1 MRFSPL
7 KGLIMNRFKE
17 TLLVGA
23 MAIGFGSAVFAAQGD
38 QAPAAPKGPAKEW
51 QHKHDPAKFKEH
63 MAKRQA
69 ELHDK
74 LKLTAAQEP
83 AWKTFAASMTPP
95 QHDGKRPE
103 RAEWDKLSAPE
114 RMEKMLAKMK
124 EHEAKMAARLAAMK
138 TFYAVLTPEQ
148 QKIFNDNVGKGRMH
162 HHRGHDG
169 MHDHGPRPDA
179 KGSKQ

>member
-1 MRFSPL
+1 
-7 KGLIMNRFKE
+7 MNRFKE

-23 MAIGFGSAVFAAQGD
+23 MAIGFGGAVFAAQGD
-38 QAPAAPKGPAKEW
+38 QAPDAPKGPAKEMH
-51 QHKHDPAKFKEH
+51 HKRDEGKFKEH

-74 LKLTAAQEP
+74 LKLTPAQEP

-95 QHDGKRPE
+95 EHGTRPD

-124 EHEAKMAARLAAMK
+124 EHEAKMADRLAAMK

-148 QKIFNDNVGKGRMH
+148 QKIFNDNVGKGPM
-162 HHRGHDG
+162 HHRGHEG
-169 MHDHGPRPDA
+169 GPRSGPQGG
-179 KGSKQ
+179 K